1 MSVKILIVGSG
12 MAGTLAAKTVRELDP
27 EAEIVVFGEERYPYY
42 PRPNL
47 IEHIA
52 GRLPYER
59 LFAFPEAWNE
69 RQRISVRLGQSIVR
83 VRPDDRTIESA
94 SGETSPYDALLLAS
108 GARASIPAIEGA
120 GRKGVF
126 VLRALDDALAILD
139 RLRTHGRVAVLGG
152 GLLGLEIARAIRGRG
167 AEVTV
172 VEFFERLLP
181 RQLDPA
187 GAAVLKGQIEK
198 TGISVRLGAVSREIV
213 GDGEARGIRFE
224 SGERLEADLVVVAA
238 GIKPELG
245 LAKDAGLAV
254 GRGVVV
260 DDRLRTS
267 RAGIFAAG
275 DVAEH
280 QGRIYGII
288 PASFEQARAAAYN
301 MLGQD
306 MPYGGTVP
314 SNTLKVAGLYVTS
327 VGDVTPEGRGFE
339 TFVKSGPAEGLYKKI
354 VLKEARLVGAIWMG
368 TKKGASEIGRL
379 VAAKR
384 AVAGHPEDLLEDN
397 FDFAEIS

>member
-1 MSVKILIVGSG
+1 MKILIVGNG

-27 EAEIVVFGEERYPYY
+27 EAEVEIFGEERYPYY

-47 IEHIA
+47 IEFIA

-59 LFAFPEAWNE
+59 LFAFPENWNV
-69 RQRISVRLGQSIVR
+69 RQRIGVRLGQSIVR
-83 VRPDDRTIESA
+83 IRPDERTVESA
-94 SGETSPYDALLLAS
+94 AGETFAYDALLLAS
-108 GARASIPAIEGA
+108 GARASVPPIEGG
-120 GRKGVF
+120 GRTGLF
-126 VLRALDDALAILD
+126 VLRTLDDALAILD
-139 RLRTHGRVAVLGG
+139 RLKSHGRVAVLGG

-187 GAAVLKGQIEK
+187 GAAILKGQIEK
-198 TGISVRLGAVSREIV
+198 AGIAVRLGAVARHVV
-213 GDGEARGIRFE
+213 GDVEVRGIRFE
-224 SGERLEADLVVVAA
+224 SGDGLEADVVVVAA

-245 LAKDAGLAV
+245 LAEKAGLAL

-267 RAGIFAAG
+267 RPGIFAAG

-327 VGDVTPEGRGFE
+327 AGEVNPEGRGFE
-339 TFVKSGPAEGLYKKI
+339 TFVKSDAAAGLYKKI
-354 VLKEARLVGAIWMG
+354 ILKEGRLVGAIWMG

-379 VAAKR
+379 VAAKK
-384 AVAGHPEDLLEDN
+384 AVGGRPEDLLEDN
-397 FDFAEIS
+397 FDLAEMS

>member
-1 MSVKILIVGSG
+1 VKILIVGSG

-27 EAEIVVFGEERYPYY
+27 NVDIDIFGEERYPYY

-47 IEHIA
+47 IEFVA

-59 LFAFPEAWNE
+59 LFAFPENWNA
-69 RQRISVRLGQSIVR
+69 RQRIGVRLGLRLVR
-83 VRPDDRTIESA
+83 IRPDERIVESDA
-94 SGETSPYDALLLAS
+94 GETFAYDALLVAS
-108 GARASIPAIEGA
+108 GARAAVPPIEGA

-126 VLRALDDALAILD
+126 VLRTLDDALAILD
-139 RLRTHGRVAVLGG
+139 RLRTHSRVAVLGG

-172 VEFFERLLP
+172 VEFFDRLLP

-187 GAAVLKGQIEK
+187 AAAILKGQIEK
-198 TGISVRLGAVSREIV
+198 TGISVRLGAVSREII
-213 GDGEARGIRFE
+213 GDAEASGIRFE
-224 SGERLEADLVVVAA
+224 SGEGLEANLVVIAA

-245 LAKDAGLAV
+245 LAKEAGLAV

-260 DDRLRTS
+260 DDRMRTS
-267 RAGIFAAG
+267 RPGIFAAG

-301 MLGQD
+301 MLGQE

-327 VGDVTPEGRGFE
+327 AGEVNPEGRGFE
-339 TFVKSGPAEGLYKKI
+339 AFVKSDPGEGLYKKV
-354 VLKEARLVGAIWMG
+354 VLKEGRLVGAIWMG
-368 TKKGASEIGRL
+368 TKKGAAEISRL
-379 VAAKR
+379 VSIKKAPGNR
-384 AVAGHPEDLLEDN
+384 PEDLLEEN
-397 FDFAEIS
+397 FDFAGIS

>member
-1 MSVKILIVGSG
+1 MKILIVGSG

-27 EAEIVVFGEERYPYY
+27 EAEVEIFGEESYPYY

-47 IEHIA
+47 IEFIA

-59 LFAFPEAWNE
+59 LFAFPENWNV
-69 RQRISVRLGQSIVR
+69 RQRIGVRLGQSIVR
-83 VRPDDRTIESA
+83 IRPDERTVESA
-94 SGETSPYDALLLAS
+94 AGETFAYDALLLAS
-108 GARASIPAIEGA
+108 GARASVPPIEGA
-120 GRKGVF
+120 GRTGLF
-126 VLRALDDALAILD
+126 VLRTLDDALAILD
-139 RLRTHGRVAVLGG
+139 RLKSHGRVAVLGG

-187 GAAVLKGQIEK
+187 GAAILRGQIEK
-198 TGISVRLGAVSREIV
+198 AGIAVRLGAVARHVV
-213 GDGEARGIRFE
+213 GDVEVRGIRFE
-224 SGERLEADLVVVAA
+224 SGDGLEADVVVVAA

-245 LAKDAGLAV
+245 LAEKAGLAL

-267 RAGIFAAG
+267 RPGIFAAG

-327 VGDVTPEGRGFE
+327 AGEVNPEGRGFE
-339 TFVKSGPAEGLYKKI
+339 TFVKSDAAAGLYKKI
-354 VLKEARLVGAIWMG
+354 ILKEGRLVGAIWMG

-379 VAAKR
+379 VAAKK
-384 AVAGHPEDLLEDN
+384 AVGGRPEDLLEDN
-397 FDFAEIS
+397 FDLAEMS